1 MAAEAY
7 IWYFEQA
14 MSRLTQPTGMIAGR
28 DDPVYFQLP
37 PVCEHIIFAVSTGI
51 GP

>member
-14 MSRLTQPTGMIAGR
+14 ISRLTQPTGMIAGQ
-28 DDPVYFQLP
+28 DDPV
-37 PVCEHIIFAVSTGI
+37 
-51 GP
+51 

>member
-14 MSRLTQPTGMIAGR
+14 MSRLTQPTGMIAG
-28 DDPVYFQLP
+28 
-37 PVCEHIIFAVSTGI
+37 
-51 GP
+51 